1 MVAHDL
7 QLLADLRS
15 NIPIQRVQ
23 GGEAGFESV
32 DVSQRER
39 FSAEL
44 PNASENIC
52 HPSARLYILA
62 AKERKPLP

>member
-1 MVAHDL
+1 VVAHDL

-15 NIPIQRVQ
+15 NIPISRMQW
-23 GGEAGFESV
+23 GEAGFECV

-39 FSAEL
+39 LSAEF
-44 PNASENIC
+44 PDASENIC

-62 AKERKPLP
+62 AKERKPSP